1 MLPHLLIPE
10 MSRAIV
16 EADAKRFLVMNLAPD
31 QDAETA
37 GIPLANHLE
46 ILRAAAPGISLDAVI
61 ADPRHV
67 DDQPRLE
74 QACASMGA
82 ELVLMHLAHDNGR
95 LPGVH
100 DPDRLAVAI
109 RTAMNR

>member
-1 MLPHLLIPE
+1 
-10 MSRAIV
+10 
-16 EADAKRFLVMNLAPD
+16 
-31 QDAETA
+31 
-37 GIPLANHLE
+37 
-46 ILRAAAPGISLDAVI
+46 
-61 ADPRHV
+61 
-67 DDQPRLE
+67 
-74 QACASMGA
+74 MGA